1 MVEVMK
7 ILVTFFKRPQT
18 RTGALSD
25 PDPASRPPPTH
36 ASARDSWTLMGKSG
50 SVSCGVISLFSW
62 VLVHTGSVCALKES
76 VSPVLCKFWRL
87 YGGSLVALWWLLQ
100 ERLCH
105 IQVYCTQSPSP
116 RSSPLLT
123 HTFSGDTQTQLFLSF
138 CGVSGSWCAQ
148 GKFEPFEDLWKVWDV
163 ILNVISPILPSCWGF
178 SALGR
183 GISPHSHSSTT
194 QMPLQSIT

>member
-105 IQVYCTQSPSP
+105 IQVYCTQSPCP
-116 RSSPLLT
+116 CSSPLLIRT
-123 HTFSGDTQTQLFLSF
+123 ATGDTQTQFCLSL
-138 CGVSGSWCAQ
+138 CGVPGSW
-148 GKFEPFEDLWKVWDV
+148 
-163 ILNVISPILPSCWGF
+163 
-178 SALGR
+178 
-183 GISPHSHSSTT
+183 
-194 QMPLQSIT
+194 